1 MNDNLKKCNFT
12 SKLLPA
18 SLGLADNLYR
28 VFFFKRQFVFTENLS
43 CVLYSA
49 LADLKNVITFLDCFL
64 SCHKSITN

>member
-1 MNDNLKKCNFT
+1 MNDNLKKSNFT

-18 SLGLADNLYR
+18 SLADNLYR
-28 VFFFKRQFVFTENLS
+28 VFFFKRQFVFTENLF
-43 CVLYSA
+43 CVLNSA

>member
-1 MNDNLKKCNFT
+1 MNDNLKKCNLT

-18 SLGLADNLYR
+18 SLADNLYR
-28 VFFFKRQFVFTENLS
+28 VFFKSQFVFTVNIFW
-43 CVLYSA
+43 VFNSA

>member
-1 MNDNLKKCNFT
+1 MNDNLKKYNFT

-18 SLGLADNLYR
+18 SLADNLYR
-28 VFFFKRQFVFTENLS
+28 VFFKSQFVFTVNIFW
-43 CVLYSA
+43 VFNSA

>member
-1 MNDNLKKCNFT
+1 MNDNLKKYNFT

-18 SLGLADNLYR
+18 SLADNLYR
-28 VFFFKRQFVFTENLS
+28 VFFLKDNLFSLKIFNIFWVFN
-43 CVLYSA
+43 SA